1 MVTGWVKMKIFFWK
15 YYFKHATFLY
25 LPRLSSGLSSGHHQS
40 FFVISYFLAESLKA
54 NKNQQKRPHT
64 LQYSFSKKT
73 SLILQTSTHLTLKII
88 CSLNKTK
95 NLSDFT
101 NFPANIFLI
110 GVRKNICTAP
120 FLDAE
125 EPHSW
130 STLKANVCISLYI
143 SWYRSYNFSF

>member
-25 LPRLSSGLSSGHHQS
+25 LPRLSSGHHQS
-40 FFVISYFLAESLKA
+40 FFLISYFLAESLKA
-54 NKNQQKRPHT
+54 NKNQQKRPHI

-125 EPHSW
+125 ELHSC